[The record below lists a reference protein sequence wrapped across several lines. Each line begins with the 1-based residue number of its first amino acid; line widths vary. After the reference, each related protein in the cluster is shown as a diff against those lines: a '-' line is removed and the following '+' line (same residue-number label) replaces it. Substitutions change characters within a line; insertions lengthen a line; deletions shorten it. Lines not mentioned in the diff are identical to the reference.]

1 MKPRVLFVD
10 DEPEVLAAYRR
21 QLHRDFTVDTADG
34 GDTALRMVTEG
45 EPYPVVV
52 ADMRM
57 PGMDGSRLLAQ
68 VKHTCPST
76 IRIMLTGHADVET
89 AMLAVNEGHIFRFL
103 TKPCAPDLLIRTLHA
118 ALDQFNL
125 VQAEKVLLEK
135 TLRGSVKVLTDT
147 LSLLNPAA
155 FSRGSRIRRLTRDLA
170 EQMGCSAPWQFEL
183 AAMLSQIGCVTV
195 PPGVLDKVVAGKTL
209 TPDESRMYA
218 GHPAAGAELIANIPR
233 LELVARMIALQQTP
247 FHSFPR
253 AANDEDETVAM
264 GAQLLKVCLDLDAL
278 EQRNHTAPRAIEI
291 MQRKE
296 GLYHPKILEALR
308 IRLTYGE
315 EARNIKEILWHQA
328 RTDMVAAQ
336 NVMARNGVLLVPKDS
351 EFTVQALARLK
362 NFAAEGGIQEPFLV
376 YVKPAHQGHAFEG
389 TVSPT
394 EGPSHHVAPSQ
405 T

>member
-10 DEPEVLAAYRR
+10 DEPEVLAGYRR
-21 QLHRDFTVDTADG
+21 HLHRDFTVDTADG
-34 GDTALRMVTEG
+34 GDAALRMIAES

-57 PGMDGSRLLAQ
+57 PGMDGSRLLAHIKQ
-68 VKHTCPST
+68 KSPYT
-76 IRIMLTGHADVET
+76 IRMMLTGHADVET

-103 TKPCAPDLLIRTLHA
+103 TKPCEPELLIKTLHA
-118 ALDQFNL
+118 GIDQFNL

-155 FSRGSRIRRLTRDLA
+155 FSRGTRIRRLTRDLA
-170 EQMGCSAPWQFEL
+170 EQMGCAAPWQFEL

-209 TPDESRMYA
+209 SPEESKMYA

-233 LELVARMIALQQTP
+233 LELVARMIAQQQTP

-253 AANDEDETVAM
+253 AAGEEDETVAM

-278 EQRNHTAPRAIEI
+278 EQRNHTPPRAIEI

-296 GLYHPKILEALR
+296 GLYNARILEALR
-308 IRLTYGE
+308 IRLTYGDD
-315 EARNIKEILWHQA
+315 ARNIKEILWHQA

-336 NVMARNGVLLVPKDS
+336 NVMARNGVLLVPKDG
-351 EFTVQALARLK
+351 EFTAQALARLK
-362 NFAAEGGIQEPFLV
+362 NFAAEGGIEEPFLV
-376 YVKPAHQGHAFEG
+376 YVKPVHQGPVAG
-389 TVSPT
+389 GALSST
-394 EGPSHHVAPSQ
+394 EGARHHVA
-405 T
+405 